1 MNVQR
6 RVLTFMQP
14 NSTSLA
20 SPPVAAVCQLCR
32 RSQTARRSQSQPG
45 ARRVQGK
52 IKGRGTCARRKPG
65 LHVGWRGTR
74 LRGRCAV
81 EGTNVPSCLG
91 FSRASHAAL
100 RANTLELI
108 R

>member
-1 MNVQR
+1 MTVQR
-6 RVLTFMQP
+6 CVSTFMQP

-20 SPPVAAVCQLCR
+20 SPPVAGVRQLCR

-45 ARRVQGK
+45 AKRAQGK
-52 IKGRGTCARRKPG
+52 IKGRGTCARRKPC

-74 LRGRCAV
+74 LRGGCAV
-81 EGTNVPSCLG
+81 KDTKVPSYLG
-91 FSRASHAAL
+91 FSRASHATLCANAL
-100 RANTLELI
+100 EFI

>member
-6 RVLTFMQP
+6 RVSIFMQP
-14 NSTSLA
+14 NSTLLA
-20 SPPVAAVCQLCR
+20 SPPVAAVRQLCG

-45 ARRVQGK
+45 ARRAQGK

-74 LRGRCAV
+74 LRGECAV
-81 EGTNVPSCLG
+81 RDAKVSSRLG
-91 FSRASHAAL
+91 FSRASYATL
-100 RANTLELI
+100 RANALELL

>member
-1 MNVQR
+1 MC
-6 RVLTFMQP
+6 TK
-14 NSTSLA
+14 NSADWEREERCL
-20 SPPVAAVCQLCR
+20 
-32 RSQTARRSQSQPG
+32 PG
-45 ARRVQGK
+45 AWEGK

-81 EGTNVPSCLG
+81 EGTNDPSCLG
-91 FSRASHAAL
+91 VPRASHATL
-100 RANTLELI
+100 RANTLELV

>member
-6 RVLTFMQP
+6 RVSIFMQP
-14 NSTSLA
+14 DSTSHV
-20 SPPVAAVCQLCR
+20 SPPVAAVRQLCR
-32 RSQTARRSQSQPG
+32 RSQTARRNQSKLG
-45 ARRVQGK
+45 ARRAQGK

-74 LRGRCAV
+74 LRGGCAV
-81 EGTNVPSCLG
+81 KDTKVSSCLG
-91 FSRASHAAL
+91 FSRASYAML
-100 RANTLELI
+100 RDNALELL